1 MCRLQAL
8 ASGHN
13 DILAEAAEML
23 HEITHDGRGKEVCF
37 AFSSLSLNQCIFRVL
52 YLIYLKDLDHR
63 AAVSWVRHNRFR
75 RNFRHLASGPAHTA
89 QRFSTVHDTG
99 HRFVGR
105 ARDVR

>member
-37 AFSSLSLNQCIFRVL
+37 AFSSLSLNQYISCTLLDLLERL
-52 YLIYLKDLDHR
+52 GLDHR

-75 RNFRHLASGPAHTA
+75 RNFRHLHLVRLIRHKGSVPFTTQAIALL
-89 QRFSTVHDTG
+89 VG
-99 HRFVGR
+99 HGT
-105 ARDVR
+105 